1 MNPTIWYE
9 SILISLRHL
18 KSHPLRTF
26 LTILGFTAALAS
38 LLAMVGIGEGTRKK
52 VLNKIELLGSASV
65 ISVQINRKIINDP
78 TYVVG
83 QENKLTQDDIDIIR
97 QTSSHITQIVP
108 TAIRPMEF
116 RHNKNIFKGQ
126 SIGTT
131 PQYLSIL
138 NWQTDIGR
146 FIGDADLY
154 TKNRVCVIGS
164 DVRRELFGD
173 ANPIGKNLNLGGI
186 EFTVIGAMAPT
197 TMTVRQIL
205 NEAVITPLGLQLR
218 ETGETRF
225 SEIHVQVE
233 DISIIPVV
241 QQQILQMLQE
251 KYTSIEQ
258 FKVISQ
264 SEAIDTLSQLSTLM
278 EFTFTIISMIILFVG
293 GIGIMNLMLVSVTER
308 TKEIGVYK
316 AVGAKDGDIFRL
328 FLFEAIMMSC
338 LGGIVGIILG
348 VSCSKF
354 IAKLTDIVLH
364 NKIESIISI
373 KILTMAVI
381 ASILLGIF
389 FGLYPARNAARI
401 DPGKALR
408 YE

>member
-1 MNPTIWYE
+1 
-9 SILISLRHL
+9 
-18 KSHPLRTF
+18 

-52 VLNKIELLGSASV
+52 VLNRMELLGSASV
-65 ISVQINRKIINDP
+65 ISIQINRKIINDP
-78 TYVVG
+78 TYRVG
-83 QENKLTQDDIDIIR
+83 KENQLTQDDIDAIQR
-97 QTSSHITQIVP
+97 TSSHITQIVP
-108 TAIRPMEF
+108 TAIRPLEF
-116 RHNKNIFKGQ
+116 RHKKNLFKGQ
-126 SIGTT
+126 SIETT
-131 PQYLSIL
+131 PQYLSVL
-138 NWQTDIGR
+138 NWRVDLGR
-146 FIGDADLY
+146 FIGDVDLHA
-154 TKNRVCVIGS
+154 KSRVCVIGS
-164 DVRRELFGD
+164 DVRMELFGD
-173 ANPIGKNLNLGGI
+173 SNPIGKSVNLGGN
-186 EFTVIGAMAPT
+186 EFTVIGSMTPT
-197 TMTVRQIL
+197 TLKVRQIL

-218 ETGETRF
+218 EAGETKF
-225 SEIHVQVE
+225 SEIHVQLK
-233 DISIIPVV
+233 DMSIVPVV

-251 KYTSIEQ
+251 KYGSTEK

-264 SEAIDTLSQLSTLM
+264 KEFIDTLSQSSTLLT
-278 EFTFTIISMIILFVG
+278 FTFTIISMIILFVG

-328 FLFEAIMMSC
+328 FLFEAIIMSC
-338 LGGIVGIILG
+338 LGGLIGIILG

-373 KILTMAVI
+373 NILILAFI